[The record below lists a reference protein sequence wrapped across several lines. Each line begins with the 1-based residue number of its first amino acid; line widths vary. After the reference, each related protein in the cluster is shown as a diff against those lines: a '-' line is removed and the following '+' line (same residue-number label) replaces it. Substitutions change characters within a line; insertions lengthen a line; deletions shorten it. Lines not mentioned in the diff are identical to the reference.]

1 MLESQFCLLHT
12 EAMKNLEREYE
23 RWCKAFG
30 EKISEPEYF
39 ERLLNLD
46 ETGAAVKSVIVYV
59 RQRQLEAA

>member
-1 MLESQFCLLHT
+1 MLESQFCMLHT
-12 EAMKNLEREYE
+12 EAMKNLEGEYE

-30 EKISEPEYF
+30 EEISKREYF

-59 RQRQLEAA
+59 RQRQVEAA